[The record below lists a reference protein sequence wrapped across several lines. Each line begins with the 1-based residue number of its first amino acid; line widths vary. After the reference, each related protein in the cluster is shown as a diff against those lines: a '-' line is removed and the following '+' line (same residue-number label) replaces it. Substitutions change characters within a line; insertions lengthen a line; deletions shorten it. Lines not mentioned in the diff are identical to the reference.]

1 MQIYNTLT
9 NKTEIFA
16 PLQDGEV
23 KLYSC
28 GPTVYSR
35 AHIGNFSAY
44 LFSDLLTRWLTYRH
58 EFGVE
63 EAPLNVRKISNITD
77 VGHLTSDG
85 DTGED
90 KMEKAAQEQQK
101 SVLEIARHWEE
112 LYHQDEQKLNILPA
126 EKYPRATEYIEQM
139 IDITK
144 KLVEKDYAYENEDGI
159 YFDVTKFPEY
169 GKLSGNTLENL
180 NTGAGG
186 RVSETHQL
194 GKKNPADFALW
205 KKLSGENAEHSLHWS
220 SPWGEGFPGWHIE
233 CSAMILANLGEQI
246 DIHTGG
252 EDNIFPHHECEIAQ
266 MEAYTDKKPFCKY
279 WLHKRYIQLNA
290 EKMSKSKGNVLNLD
304 DVIEQGF
311 SPLDLRYFFL
321 SVHYRQQLNFT
332 WEALEGARAARQ
344 KIQRTWEKLQET
356 QSEDNPEY
364 EAKLFGFMEDDLNVS
379 GALSVVFEALK
390 NEINL
395 GKLKGFLEKFDK
407 VFAVIDYSKKTE
419 IVLSKEIEAM
429 LKERELARKNKN
441 WAESDRLRDKLSEL
455 GYSVTDGSEGQKIEQ
470 K

>member
-9 NKTEIFA
+9 NQLEEFT
-16 PLQDGEV
+16 PLNPGEV
-23 KLYSC
+23 KIYSC

-35 AHIGNFSAY
+35 AHLGNFSAY
-44 LFSDLLTRWLTYRH
+44 IFSDLLTRWLIHRH
-58 EFGVE
+58 EFRAGESALQVH
-63 EAPLNVRKISNITD
+63 KISNITD

-90 KMEKAAQEQQK
+90 KLEKAAQEQQK
-101 SVLEIARHWEE
+101 SVIDIARHWEE

-139 IDITK
+139 IKITEG
-144 KLVEKDYAYENEDGI
+144 LVEKGYAYENEDGI

-186 RVSETHQL
+186 RISESHQIA
-194 GKKNPADFALW
+194 KKNPADFALW
-205 KKLSGENAEHSLHWS
+205 KKITGENANHSLQWN
-220 SPWGEGFPGWHIE
+220 SPWGPGFPGWHIE

-266 MEAYTDKKPFCKY
+266 MEAYTGKPFCKY
-279 WLHKRYIQLNA
+279 WLHKRFIQLNA

-304 DVIEQGF
+304 DVIEHGF
-311 SPLDLRYFFL
+311 NPLDLRYLFL

-332 WEALEGARAARQ
+332 WESLESAKSARQ
-344 KIQRTWEKLQET
+344 KIQNTWEKLAEIET
-356 QSEDNPEY
+356 ENEEKYSQQFFD
-364 EAKLFGFMEDDLNVS
+364 FMEDDLNVS
-379 GALSVVFEALK
+379 GALSVVFSAIKSEQNPAKLK
-390 NEINL
+390 N
-395 GKLKGFLEKFDK
+395 FLQKFNHI
-407 VFAVIDYSKKTE
+407 FAVIDENK
-419 IVLSKEIEAM
+419 KEIGEIPEQIQIW
-429 LKERELARKNKN
+429 LKERDLARKAKN
-441 WAESDRLRDKLSEL
+441 WTESDRLRDKIGKY
-455 GYSVTDGSEGQKIEQ
+455 GYIVKDGPRGQSLNIK
-470 K
+470 